1 MAYDL
6 LIRGGTLVDPAQGI
20 HARRDVAFAG
30 GKVAAVG
37 ADLSTA
43 EAAETIDA
51 TGKIVTPGLIDLHAH
66 VFHDISH
73 FGIEPDRTCLA
84 TGATTVLDAGS
95 AGADTMGGFRR
106 FVIAHSAT
114 RVLVLLNISSQGL
127 LTAWIGEN
135 NLPEYADVA
144 RAVASAQQHPGVV
157 VGIKVRLTRN
167 TIVSERVGMLPLY
180 RAREAAD
187 ALGLPLM
194 VHPQDAWCD
203 SLDDVL
209 AYMRPG
215 DLLTHCFHGHRGGV
229 LDEQGRV
236 RPAVREAQAR
246 GVLFDVGH
254 GGGSF
259 KWETVERALAQGLV
273 PDTISTDLHTYSLL
287 GPVYSMPTT
296 VSKFMHLGLSLDEAI
311 ARATIAPA
319 RAFPAL
325 DGLGTLTLG
334 APGDAVVFDLQEG
347 VFPLFDAH
355 EGVRTGRQ
363 MLVPVAVVKDGRRV
377 RTGFGQD

>member
-215 DLLTHCFHGHRGGV
+215 DLLT
-229 LDEQGRV
+229 
-236 RPAVREAQAR
+236 
-246 GVLFDVGH
+246 
-254 GGGSF
+254 
-259 KWETVERALAQGLV
+259 
-273 PDTISTDLHTYSLL
+273 
-287 GPVYSMPTT
+287 
-296 VSKFMHLGLSLDEAI
+296 
-311 ARATIAPA
+311 
-319 RAFPAL
+319 
-325 DGLGTLTLG
+325 
-334 APGDAVVFDLQEG
+334 
-347 VFPLFDAH
+347 
-355 EGVRTGRQ
+355 
-363 MLVPVAVVKDGRRV
+363 
-377 RTGFGQD
+377 

>member
-1 MAYDL
+1 
-6 LIRGGTLVDPAQGI
+6 
-20 HARRDVAFAG
+20 
-30 GKVAAVG
+30 
-37 ADLSTA
+37 
-43 EAAETIDA
+43 
-51 TGKIVTPGLIDLHAH
+51 
-66 VFHDISH
+66 
-73 FGIEPDRTCLA
+73 
-84 TGATTVLDAGS
+84 
-95 AGADTMGGFRR
+95 
-106 FVIAHSAT
+106 
-114 RVLVLLNISSQGL
+114 
-127 LTAWIGEN
+127 
-135 NLPEYADVA
+135 
-144 RAVASAQQHPGVV
+144 
-157 VGIKVRLTRN
+157 
-167 TIVSERVGMLPLY
+167 PLY